1 MFGTEIKICG
11 LTRVEDIIAVNRYG
25 ADYAGFVFC
34 KKSKRYIDSYK
45 AGELI
50 DLLRSDIT
58 TVGVFLD
65 EPLDNVISA
74 ARISGVQMIQLHGH
88 ESDEYV
94 EYVRRTLERP
104 VIKAFKADEEGAL
117 ERALKSNADYVMI
130 DSGAGC
136 GKKFDWNILK
146 GFNTVEICLIRNFS
160 MPTILM
166 PTIVGNIIQHSIFF
180 AHLQM
185 PFLVF
190 FIPEIIVLR
199 LKGLMSHTEILAV
212 DANAHRVQWFTIERR
227 QLV

>member
-34 KKSKRYIDSYK
+34 KKSRRYIDSYK

-58 TVGVFLD
+58 TVGVFMD

-117 ERALKSNADYVMI
+117 EKALKSNADYVMI
-130 DSGAGC
+130 DSGAGS
-136 GKKFDWNILK
+136 GRKFDWNILK
-146 GFNTVEICLIRNFS
+146 GFNRDYFLAGGLDPESVGEALS
-160 MPTILM
+160 MLE
-166 PTIVGNIIQHSIFF
+166 
-180 AHLQM
+180 
-185 PFLVF
+185 PF
-190 FIPEIIVLR
+190 
-199 LKGLMSHTEILAV
+199 AV
-212 DANAHRVQWFTIERR
+212 DVSSGVETDGLKDEEKIEKFIKA
-227 QLV
+227 VKHGGKYA

>member
-34 KKSKRYIDSYK
+34 KKSRRYIDSYK

-58 TVGVFLD
+58 TVGVFMD

-117 ERALKSNADYVMI
+117 EKALKANADYVMI
-130 DSGAGC
+130 DSGAGS
-136 GKKFDWNILK
+136 GRKFDWNILK
-146 GFNTVEICLIRNFS
+146 GFNRDYFLAGGLDPESVGEALS
-160 MPTILM
+160 MLE
-166 PTIVGNIIQHSIFF
+166 
-180 AHLQM
+180 
-185 PFLVF
+185 PF
-190 FIPEIIVLR
+190 
-199 LKGLMSHTEILAV
+199 AV
-212 DANAHRVQWFTIERR
+212 DVSSGVETDGLKDEEKIEKFIKA
-227 QLV
+227 VKHGGKYA

>member
-1 MFGTEIKICG
+1 MMFGTEIKICG

-34 KKSKRYIDSYK
+34 KKSRRYIDSYK

-50 DLLRSDIT
+50 DFLRSDIT
-58 TVGVFLD
+58 TVGVFMD

-117 ERALKSNADYVMI
+117 EKALKSNADYVMI
-130 DSGAGC
+130 DSGAGS
-136 GKKFDWNILK
+136 GRKFDWNILK
-146 GFNTVEICLIRNFS
+146 GFNRDYFLAGGLDPESVGEALS
-160 MPTILM
+160 MLE
-166 PTIVGNIIQHSIFF
+166 
-180 AHLQM
+180 
-185 PFLVF
+185 PF
-190 FIPEIIVLR
+190 
-199 LKGLMSHTEILAV
+199 AV
-212 DANAHRVQWFTIERR
+212 DVSSGVETDGLKDEEKIEKFIKA
-227 QLV
+227 VKHGGKYA